1 MASVAVE
8 SLTSQEDHKNRL
20 RFNDGT
26 AGIQKY
32 LDTNTGSFSAFNL
45 KFKLSQEDSGR
56 KKEWVGLSGPFTP
69 LEVLL

>member
-8 SLTSQEDHKNRL
+8 SLTSQEDHKNR
-20 RFNDGT
+20 
-26 AGIQKY
+26 